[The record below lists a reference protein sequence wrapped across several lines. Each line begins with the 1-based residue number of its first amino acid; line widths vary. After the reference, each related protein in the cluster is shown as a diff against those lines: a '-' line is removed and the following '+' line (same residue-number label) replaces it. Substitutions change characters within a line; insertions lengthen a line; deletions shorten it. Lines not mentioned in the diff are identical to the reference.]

1 MNCNMNRLVVRT
13 LSKERLRI
21 TINLPSKAKNFE
33 RSSDEAF
40 GGFVKRLKSKLP
52 GEVKTVAII
61 NSSGSFIKDNVE
73 LCDAF
78 ISSNKFV
85 LNEVC
90 YDISVDPP
98 TIEELMI
105 SNTPVAGLVLAPK
118 VKVINIAIT
127 NLMYK
132 WETKAT
138 DGNWEEISSAGVLL
152 LYPKLMGK
160 LVRLCCFGPGVE
172 PVFSNVIGP
181 VIDDV
186 FTNSLLSRAI
196 SMEYG
201 FTRIMSYN
209 ILADAFMESRTDPI
223 RNFYPYCPKKFQMRK
238 YREPRIVAEVWAH
251 KPHII
256 CMQEVEDKT
265 FSNCLLPML
274 EKYHG
279 HITVIKGRFK
289 AGCAMFF
296 KADDFEECH
305 YESFPLPD
313 LYRESFGI
321 EDLHKLGQK
330 ISSKFPDIW
339 KDIGIRPVMT
349 QIAVLRHKESEK
361 LLIVGNTHLFWNP
374 VYHVI
379 ALLHI
384 HAMCTKIQG
393 VKDVYEKQGERVS
406 VVICGDMNSQIGS
419 LVHFYLTDGTVL
431 QYQKNKGELFD
442 FLKENVRNPIKLQ
455 LARGEPN
462 YTNYTA
468 DFKDVI
474 DYVLCDENS
483 TVGQVT
489 PSPHLSDLEKSEG
502 CPSAIFPSDHLP
514 IISDVLLGGRSI

>member
-1 MNCNMNRLVVRT
+1 MNRLVVRT

-160 LVRLCCFGPGVE
+160 LVRLCCFGP
-172 PVFSNVIGP
+172 
-181 VIDDV
+181 
-186 FTNSLLSRAI
+186 
-196 SMEYG
+196 
-201 FTRIMSYN
+201 
-209 ILADAFMESRTDPI
+209 DAFMESRTDPI

-431 QYQKNKGELFD
+431 QVF
-442 FLKENVRNPIKLQ
+442 
-455 LARGEPN
+455 
-462 YTNYTA
+462 
-468 DFKDVI
+468 
-474 DYVLCDENS
+474 
-483 TVGQVT
+483 VG
-489 PSPHLSDLEKSEG
+489 
-502 CPSAIFPSDHLP
+502 
-514 IISDVLLGGRSI
+514 